1 MESGNQLIVTPDN
14 RVEIRP
20 FAIPA
25 PGLNQV
31 LIKTTRTLIIAGTEL
46 GDQEQTRT
54 VDYAPGYSN
63 VGHIVAT
70 GSAVKSYSTG
80 NRVLSLAPHASHVI
94 CSTRP
99 EDFRHVPPE
108 ITDAVAT
115 FGVLGSVA
123 MHGVRKAHIE
133 LGEHVLI
140 TGMGLVGQLALRL
153 AAQICSENLIA
164 ADLQDRRLE
173 RARLG
178 GATRTINPTINDLNS
193 QIACM
198 TARRGVDIVIKASG
212 YPDVLPAAIQACR
225 VGGRIVLLG
234 SIWHR
239 RVSIDFMDFHLKEL
253 LLIGRHQPKCPVEP
267 TSTFPWTQ

>member
-14 RVEIRP
+14 QVKIRP
-20 FAIPA
+20 FAIPS
-25 PGLNQV
+25 PGPDQV
-31 LIKTTRTLIIAGTEL
+31 LIKTTRTLISTGTEL
-46 GDQEQTRT
+46 GNQEQTRT
-54 VDYAPGYSN
+54 VDYVPGYSN
-63 VGHIVAT
+63 VGRIVAT
-70 GSAVKSYSTG
+70 GSAAKSYSTG
-80 NRVLSLAPHASHVI
+80 DRVLSLAPHASHVI

-99 EDFRHVPPE
+99 EDLRHVPPG
-108 ITDAVAT
+108 ITDEVAT

-123 MHGVRKAHIE
+123 IHGVRKAHIE
-133 LGEHVLI
+133 LLSVHVLI
-140 TGMGLVGQLALRL
+140 TEMGLVGQLALRL

-198 TARRGVDIVIKASG
+198 TARRGVDIVIEASG
-212 YPDVLPAAIQACR
+212 YLDVLPAAIQACR

-239 RVSIDFMDFHLKEL
+239 RVSIDFVDSHLKEL
-253 LLIGRHQPKCPVEP
+253 LLIGCHQPKCPVEP
-267 TSTFPWTQ
+267 ASTFP